1 MNAHFLKET
10 IAQLFLFFSG
20 VFLLENTVRLTKKS
34 NGSIFWGADPIFW
47 AVTAHARMSKNFFLL
62 KWLVMNNHTPTHI
75 MKLLLHYTQT
85 TRYCTIWPGLYGRTS
100 FHLSVRQPP
109 STFWYLLLFVA
120 RIRPWGRRS
129 LFVHRSSSNN
139 YGLSFMKWTV
149 FRPPVINYHGPMSEL
164 LWSIVWIRPWREGFR
179 VGLFMTWKVHLIHC
193 LFIIDL
199 MVMYTIMHKSC

>member
-1 MNAHFLKET
+1 MGRFFG
-10 IAQLFLFFSG
+10 AQSRFWEPL
-20 VFLLENTVRLTKKS
+20 RLMPRTRK
-34 NGSIFWGADPIFW
+34 
-47 AVTAHARMSKNFFLL
+47 KNFSL
-62 KWLVMNNHTPTHI
+62 KWLVMSNHTPTHLTT
-75 MKLLLHYTQT
+75 LLLHHIKPQ
-85 TRYCTIWPGLYGRTS
+85 IWPGLHGLTF
-100 FHLSVRQPP
+100 FHLSIRQPP
-109 STFWYLLLFVA
+109 STFWYLLLSVA

-129 LFVHRSSSNN
+129 LFVRRSSSNN

-199 MVMYTIMHKSC
+199 MVMYTIMHESC